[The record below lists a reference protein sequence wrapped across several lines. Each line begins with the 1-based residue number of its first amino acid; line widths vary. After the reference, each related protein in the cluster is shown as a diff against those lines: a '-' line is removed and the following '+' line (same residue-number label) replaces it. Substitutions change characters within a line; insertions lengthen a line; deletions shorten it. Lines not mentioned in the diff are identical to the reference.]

1 MRFWTTRTPRV
12 LPARS
17 SGTPRKA
24 VDLFAR
30 LRLVG
35 EGRVALGVGEG
46 EGLRGRGDE
55 ADEAFARAHDGQVD
69 GFPVQALGGEQLEH
83 AIAAHHIDGA
93 HLRHHV
99 GGDLGDDLVE
109 TVLRPDRLRHDLA
122 EAQQKAR
129 TAGSTWHELI
139 SSRPSRA
146 GEANRRHYISVAA
159 RRASS
164 IRPDQGRYSERC
176 APQVPYRPIRSDG
189 EFNLRRRDRPDVDAL
204 ASQGLEARAAT
215 PAWLRMPTP
224 IAETSRHRSHP
235 GAP

>member
-1 MRFWTTRTPRV
+1 MVWKRLDLFLGIDAIGAV
-12 LPARS
+12 LDDQDAEGVAGAQQRHAEE
-17 SGTPRKA
+17 GV

-46 EGLRGRGDE
+46 EGLGRRGDE
-55 ADEAFARAHDGQVD
+55 ADEAFARAHDGEVD

-83 AIAAHHIDGA
+83 AVAAHHVDGA

-122 EAQQKAR
+122 EAAQQKAR

-146 GEANRRHYISVAA
+146 GEANRRLTIISVAA
-159 RRASS
+159 RQFPRQS
-164 IRPDQGRYSERC
+164 
-176 APQVPYRPIRSDG
+176 
-189 EFNLRRRDRPDVDAL
+189 
-204 ASQGLEARAAT
+204 GLIKAV
-215 PAWLRMPTP
+215 
-224 IAETSRHRSHP
+224 
-235 GAP
+235 